1 MQNAMNKILLNL
13 FFLLVLTGLGC
24 TNKDSS
30 VANDAKEVLQNTF
43 NSDENFVKYKM
54 TVLDVQ
60 VISESSTK
68 YQGIANVEFE
78 GKRYNV
84 PLDVL
89 TKSGKI
95 FVQTKPGALAF
106 LSEKD
111 MEEAI
116 DEFEKNMD
124 SASKE
129 FENRIEE
136 VSRTVKD

>member
-1 MQNAMNKILLNL
+1 
-13 FFLLVLTGLGC
+13 
-24 TNKDSS
+24 
-30 VANDAKEVLQNTF
+30 
-43 NSDENFVKYKM
+43 M

-68 YQGIANVEFE
+68 YQGIVNVEFE

-84 PLDVL
+84 PLDIL

-95 FVQTKPGALAF
+95 FVQTKPGALVF

-111 MEEAI
+111 MEQALE
-116 DEFEKNMD
+116 EFEKNMD

-129 FENRIEE
+129 FEKKIEE
-136 VSRTVKD
+136 VSRTVKE